1 MKYNLNRYEISINKL
16 SDYLDELLINRQFN
30 SSLDL
35 ISKDIIENIIIN
47 KIKEKIEI
55 TLNNKLNDFYNDLDI
70 YMNNMT
76 EIVNQK
82 ETKELP
88 NDMETIVELIN
99 NYTELVNNQ
108 NNHFYFK
115 ISEKPFNILY
125 DFVKYNLEPPLIL
138 IKDQYNTIEQR
149 LLEEITKIVETF
161 PDNYL
166 FVREKLALEFIH
178 DNISTILQNITEL
191 FEEYNTILINDL
203 ISYINKLVHY
213 TYINGTYTY
222 DSPCN
227 YSFCEINLD
236 FNFTNKETR
245 RLEKNDNEFIL
256 LQKPD
261 KKEVKKSINKKIRK
275 LNEYDETMGPITRND
290 VISLLFDTESSLYEF
305 NKTYL
310 KNEYRDINRNTLQ
323 YFNKINNT
331 YLTKLRR
338 TIDMISLKFSTFL
351 TDNNYKFFES
361 IVYKQYNDIALY
373 VNDNSDLIENRKNDV
388 INLK

>member
-1 MKYNLNRYEISINKL
+1 M
-16 SDYLDELLINRQFN
+16 
-30 SSLDL
+30 
-35 ISKDIIENIIIN
+35 
-47 KIKEKIEI
+47 
-55 TLNNKLNDFYNDLDI
+55 
-70 YMNNMT
+70 
-76 EIVNQK
+76 
-82 ETKELP
+82 
-88 NDMETIVELIN
+88 
-99 NYTELVNNQ
+99 
-108 NNHFYFK
+108 
-115 ISEKPFNILY
+115 
-125 DFVKYNLEPPLIL
+125 EPPLIL

-149 LLEEITKIVETF
+149 LLEEITKIVKSF

-166 FVREKLALEFIH
+166 FVRQKLGLKLIR
-178 DNISTILQNITEL
+178 DNISVILQNITEL
-191 FEEYNTILINDL
+191 FEEYNTILFDDL

-227 YSFCEINLD
+227 YTFCEINLD

-331 YLTKLRR
+331 YLTKLKR

-361 IVYKQYNDIALY
+361 LVYKQYNDIALY
-373 VNDNSDLIENRKNDV
+373 VNNNSDLIENRKNDV
-388 INLK
+388 INLLNDSSTMLEKLFNLSYNNVYNTYEIFYSTIESKIEYLNENKRIRILDNNDKKNPKMMMNQKVLMSKQ